1 MPHNPH
7 SPPNAQGP
15 WYRIQNAAE
24 DDGPAEVFIYDVIDS
39 WMGVSAESF
48 VKDIAAID
56 KGEITVRINSPGG
69 GVWDGLAIMNALR
82 NHKAK
87 ITTVIDGLAASAASF
102 IAMAGDEV
110 VIRRN
115 AEMMIHDASGLVLGN
130 ASDMHDMAKLLDK
143 ESDNIASIYA
153 DRTGGEVKDWR
164 KAMRAETW
172 YSDQEAV
179 DAGLADRIEAP
190 EKDAAGAKN
199 RFDLSIF
206 NSAGR
211 SRAPAPISPAAE
223 AGVQGKEGIPMPTLK
238 ESLAERF
245 GFKPDAD
252 DETALAAV
260 DEALKEQVAETPPKE
275 KEPAPVA
282 TLPDHVTV
290 IDKATLDELRA
301 LAERGDAA
309 RKAQEADERVKAVE
323 NAIRAG
329 RIAPSQRQAW
339 TERIE
344 KDASELAVLASL
356 APVYPVG
363 GEIGHGDNPQDSGGE
378 DVYAALFGQEA

>member
-1 MPHNPH
+1 MPRNLHNPP
-7 SPPNAQGP
+7 SAQGP
-15 WYRIQNAAE
+15 WYRIQNATKD
-24 DDGPAEVFIYDVIDS
+24 DDGPAEVFIYDFIDS

-48 VKDIAAID
+48 VKDLAAID
-56 KGEITVRINSPGG
+56 KGEVTVRINSPGG
-69 GVWDGLAIMNALR
+69 DVWDGLAIMNAIR
-82 NHKAK
+82 NHPAK
-87 ITTVIDGLAASAASF
+87 VTTVVDGIAASAASF
-102 IAMAGDEV
+102 IAMAGDDV

-130 ASDMHDMAKLLDK
+130 AKDMHDMAALLDK

-153 DRTGGEVKDWR
+153 DRAGGDVKDWR

-179 DAGLADRIEAP
+179 AAGLADRIEAP
-190 EKDAAGAKN
+190 EKDTAVAKN

-206 NSAGR
+206 NYAGR
-211 SRAPAPISPAAE
+211 ERAPAPISPAAE
-223 AGVQGKEGIPMPTLK
+223 AGASRKEGGMPTLK

-252 DETALAAV
+252 DETVIAAV
-260 DEALKEQVAETPPKE
+260 DEALKEQAETPPE
-275 KEPAPVA
+275 KEPAPA
-282 TLPDHVTV
+282 AALPDHVTV

-301 LAERGDAA
+301 LAQRGDEA
-309 RKAQEADERVKAVE
+309 RRAQEADERRNAVE

-339 TERIE
+339 TDRIE
-344 KDASELAVLASL
+344 KDPAELQVLTAL
-356 APVYPVG
+356 APVYPV
-363 GEIGHGDNPQDSGGE
+363 GEIGHGDNPQDSLTSADE
-378 DVYAALFGQEA
+378 NYVALFGQEA

>member
-1 MPHNPH
+1 MKHQAP
-7 SPPNAQGP
+7 SAQGP
-15 WYRIQNAAE
+15 WYRIQNAAKD
-24 DDGPAEVFIYDVIDS
+24 DDGPAEVFIYDFIDS

-48 VKDIAAID
+48 VKDLAAID
-56 KGEITVRINSPGG
+56 KDEVTVRINSPGG
-69 GVWDGLAIMNALR
+69 DVWDGLAIMNAIR

-87 ITTVIDGLAASAASF
+87 VTTVVDGIAASAASF

-130 ASDMHDMAKLLDK
+130 ASDMHDMAKLLDR

-190 EKDAAGAKN
+190 EPAESGSKN

-206 NSAGR
+206 NYAGR

-223 AGVQGKEGIPMPTLK
+223 AGVHRKEGIHMPTLQ
-238 ESLAERF
+238 EGLAELL
-245 GFKPDAD
+245 GIKPDS
-252 DETALAAV
+252 DEGTILAAAK
-260 DEALKEQVAETPPKE
+260 EALEERATETPPAPKV
-275 KEPAPVA
+275 EPAPA
-282 TLPDHVTV
+282 AALPDHVTV

-339 TERIE
+339 TERIQA
-344 KDASELAVLASL
+344 DLAELAVLAQL

-363 GEIGHGDNPQDSGGE
+363 GEIGHGDNPQDSGADNYE
-378 DVYAALFGQEA
+378 LLFGKEA

>member
-1 MPHNPH
+1 MKHQAP
-7 SPPNAQGP
+7 SAQGP
-15 WYRIQNAAE
+15 WYRIQNAADS
-24 DDGPAEVFIYDVIDS
+24 DDGPAEVFIYDFIDS

-48 VKDIAAID
+48 VKDLAAID

-69 GVWDGLAIMNALR
+69 DVWDGLAIMNAIR

-87 ITTVIDGLAASAASF
+87 VTAVVDGIAASAASF

-190 EKDAAGAKN
+190 EPAESGSKN

-206 NSAGR
+206 NYAGR

-223 AGVQGKEGIPMPTLK
+223 AGVQGKEGIHMPTLK

-252 DETALAAV
+252 DETAIAAV
-260 DEALKEQVAETPPKE
+260 DEALKEQAETPPKE
-275 KEPAPVA
+275 EPAPVA
-282 TLPDHVTV
+282 KLPDHVTV

-301 LAERGDAA
+301 LAERGHEA
-309 RKAQEADERVKAVE
+309 RKAQEAAERVGAVE

-329 RIAPSQRQAW
+329 KIAPSQREAW
-339 TERIE
+339 TKQLEL
-344 KDASELAVLASL
+344 DPAQASVLDQLAA
-356 APVYPVG
+356 VYPV
-363 GEIGHGDNPQDSGGE
+363 GEIGHGDNPQDTLTSADE
-378 DVYAALFGQEA
+378 NYVALFGKDA